1 MTVIQCRSHEVE
13 SEVVFQGMLSAAFA
27 LGFKMVSEP
36 VCSCPCCSVP
46 AARGQQLE
54 VAVPGGSL
62 DGVGLPET
70 AQISQG
76 GEGAAEDPRG
86 GVVQIKK
93 KGKKDEKSRELFCN
107 PD

>member
-1 MTVIQCRSHEVE
+1 MTLIQCMSHEVE

-27 LGFKMVSEP
+27 LGVKMVSEP

-46 AARGQQLE
+46 AARGQQVE
-54 VAVPGGSL
+54 VAVPVGGL
-62 DGVGLPET
+62 DVVGVPET
-70 AQISQG
+70 AQVSQG

-93 KGKKDEKSRELFCN
+93 KGKKS
-107 PD
+107 